1 MKNPLSY
8 LKFLLLPILHSFSF
22 IFSFYFSVIFIL
34 ILIISESI
42 NGKVNE
48 TLKEDF
54 TAFVQ
59 KVNDFPEM
67 IFAPAEKKEVHW
79 SE

>member
-1 MKNPLSY
+1 M
-8 LKFLLLPILHSFSF
+8 
-22 IFSFYFSVIFIL
+22 
-34 ILIISESI
+34 IISESI

-54 TAFVQ
+54 SAFIQ
-59 KVNDFPEM
+59 KVTDLPET
-67 IFAPAEKKEVHW
+67 IFAPASKKEVHW